1 MVCTQDYFL
10 PSLYIVGSAVRCCI
24 VVVTAFVVT
33 DVVVAVS
40 RKNRGHVLKCKFA
53 YIITNICPIYSI
65 SFVSTTLA

>member
-53 YIITNICPIYSI
+53 YIITYSCPSI
-65 SFVSTTLA
+65 VYPSLAPH